1 MPLIKK
7 ISNIEDSRFVTQLE
21 RLDGRNQ
28 FIRELARI
36 VLAERE
42 GFESVWSIAN
52 RVYDRH
58 CSPQSEAVNR
68 SSFCQPETTALSA

>member
-1 MPLIKK
+1 MPLIR
-7 ISNIEDSRFVTQLE
+7 NIEDARFVKQLD
-21 RLDGRNQ
+21 RLEHSNQ

-58 CSPQSEAVNR
+58 CSSQSEAVNR
-68 SSFCQPETTALSA
+68 SSFCPPEATALSA